1 MATTAGA
8 TIKQGDA
15 NITAAVRE
23 FWDQDIQKRIYD
35 MVLSRNLEG
44 AVVWR
49 TDYRQGVNNEFKW
62 TRSQGITTATA
73 TRYDIG
79 VNDLELQ
86 QVEYGT
92 EELSVS
98 AAPKGGYV
106 AQKLDILRDQEG
118 FVMPDIMDSLA
129 EDMAKIEDTAFLNV
143 VDTNATVVYAPVDA
157 VALNLLSLKQGGVT
171 PIESNNLTF
180 RYYLM
185 NPKTVDL
192 FGDELRPANTTG
204 DNTFL
209 RNNVVGSLWGG
220 QVVKTNKV
228 AEGIVYYLAN
238 DAVRAFEREPYTMN
252 FARDNVSDY
261 YVKFAIQARFGFNKD
276 RTGAIQKS
284 TFNTA

>member
-1 MATTAGA
+1 MATSASE
-8 TIKQGDA
+8 TIKQGDS

-23 FWDQDIQKRIYD
+23 FWDQDIQKKIYD

-49 TDYRQGVNNEFKW
+49 QDYRQGVNNTFQW
-62 TRSQGITTATA
+62 TRSQGITTTDS

-79 VNDLELQ
+79 TNDLKLK

-92 EELSVS
+92 ESLSVS
-98 AAPKGGYV
+98 ANPKGAYV
-106 AQKLDILRDQEG
+106 SEKLDILRDQEG

-129 EDMAKIEDTAFLNV
+129 EDMAKIEDTMFLDV
-143 VDTNATVVYAPVDA
+143 LSSNATAVYESGDNEE
-157 VALNLLSLKQGGVT
+157 LSLLSLKKGGVT
-171 PIESNNLTF
+171 PIEKNNLTF

-185 NPKTVDL
+185 NPATVDL
-192 FGDELRPANTTG
+192 FGDQLRPANTTG

-220 QVVKTNKV
+220 DVVKTNKV
-228 AEGIVYYLAN
+228 AEGEVYYLAN

-252 FARDNVSDY
+252 MRRDNIDDY
-261 YVKFAIQARFGFNKD
+261 FVKFAIQARFGFNKD
-276 RTGAIQKS
+276 RDGAIQKS
-284 TFNTA
+284 TFLTD